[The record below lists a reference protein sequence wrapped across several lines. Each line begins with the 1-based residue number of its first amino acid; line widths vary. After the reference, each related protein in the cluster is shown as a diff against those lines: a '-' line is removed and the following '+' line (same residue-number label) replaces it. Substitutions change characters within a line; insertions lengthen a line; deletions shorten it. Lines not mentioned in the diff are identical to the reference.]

1 MIITGIGVLCHADT
15 SPVLHMNM
23 ENKAQ
28 EMRKRWIIRRMIG
41 WEFFPFLWQYELKDS
56 MVNG

>member
-1 MIITGIGVLCHADT
+1 MFYHYLAAVSNYNYVLMIITGIGVLCQADT

-28 EMRKRWIIRRMIG
+28 EMRKR
-41 WEFFPFLWQYELKDS
+41 
-56 MVNG
+56 